1 MSGPPDD
8 QPDKP
13 DGPEIGSGESG
24 GNTATAPQD
33 GANPAPEAASNEL
46 ASKPAASSADETDH
60 ALTGGGTALMVRR
73 PVLAMV
79 ISLLIVVAGLAG
91 LYGAEIRELPDVDRP
106 VITVTTTFS
115 GAAPETVDRELTAII
130 EGAVARVSGVAS
142 ISSTSTLGRSRVT
155 IEFTDSSDL
164 NVAASDVRDS
174 LGRITNNLP
183 DGADEP
189 RIVKADANSD
199 PVMRLAVTSD
209 RLSVQDMTIVVEDLV
224 VDRLAAVPGVADV
237 AVYGDRE
244 KIFRID
250 INQSRLAAF
259 GLTLADLRTALRNAA
274 LDVPAGSLTARSSDI
289 VVRATADITTP
300 DGFANLYINDRVR
313 FRDVASVTLGADPGD
328 TVLRANGRTGIG
340 MGIIRQSASNTL
352 EISQGVRAAAA
363 AISQILP
370 EGVDIRVTSDDAT
383 FISGAIEE
391 VRSTLMLAVAIVIA
405 IIFLFLR
412 DWRATIIPAVTLP
425 VALVGSFAAIW
436 LAGFSVN
443 ILTLLALVL
452 ATGMVVDDAIVVL
465 ENIVRKRNE
474 GMGVRAAAVIG
485 TREVFFAVVTTT
497 ATLAAVF
504 IPISFLPGQ
513 AGGLFTEFGFVLAFT
528 VMISSVVALTLCP
541 MLASRLIKRQ
551 SVASPEARPSS
562 LSALGTRLSGAYA
575 RLLHKAL
582 DAPLV
587 VIVIAVLV
595 AASALALARTI
606 PQELTPPEDRAVALM
621 RISAPQGV
629 SLDYTRARMG
639 EIERLV
645 APLQQSGEVT
655 NVFAIAGIRGSA
667 NSGFMVLTLA
677 PWGER
682 ERSQGEIVG
691 QVNGMLAGVPGL
703 RAFAIQPNSLGIRGA
718 GNGLQFAFVGN
729 SYDELAGVAQAMVD
743 QLKQEPRFRQIRL
756 SYETTQPQISVRID
770 RERASD
776 LGVDI
781 DGLAEALQALLDGRE
796 VAEVFIEDRA
806 YPVKLMSTTNPIND
820 PTDLESI
827 YLQARDG
834 RIVPMS
840 TIATLS
846 EKAVAPDLRR
856 EGQMRSVSITAGL
869 TPGFALGEAWAT
881 AVEMAE
887 PLMPEAVRIIPLA
900 EAATL
905 DQSSRD
911 MLITF
916 GIAIIVVLLVL
927 AAQFESFV
935 SALIIISTV
944 PLGLACAVFA
954 IVMTGGSLNVYSQI
968 GLVLLVGVMAKN
980 GILIVEF
987 ANQLRNRGMDVRE
1000 AIEQACNIRLRPVL
1014 MTMISTVLGSV
1025 PLVLAFGA
1033 GAEARVALGWVIVG
1047 GLGLAMIATLFLT
1060 PVAYLLIA
1068 RFTSPSAEAERRLD
1082 AELREAANAGHTG
1095 KPGMA
1100 PGE

>member
-1 MSGPPDD
+1 MSSTGDDTNPGPAKPDRAPDGTMHSESVMTETAVAQQDD
-8 QPDKP
+8 QH
-13 DGPEIGSGESG
+13 E
-24 GNTATAPQD
+24 
-33 GANPAPEAASNEL
+33 
-46 ASKPAASSADETDH
+46 
-60 ALTGGGTALMVRR
+60 TGGATALMVRR

-106 VITVTTTFS
+106 VITVTTDFS
-115 GAAPETVDRELTAII
+115 GASPETVDRELTAII
-130 EGAVARVSGVAS
+130 EGAVARVAGVAS

-155 IEFTDSSDL
+155 IEFNDSSDL

-174 LGRITNNLP
+174 LGRVTNNLP

-209 RLSVQDMTIVVEDLV
+209 RLNVQDMTILVEDLV

-244 KIFRID
+244 KIFRVDID
-250 INQSRLAAF
+250 QSRLAAF
-259 GLTLADLRTALRNAA
+259 GLTLADLRTALRNVA

-300 DGFANLYINDRVR
+300 EGFENLYINDRVR
-313 FRDVASVTLGADPGD
+313 FRDVASVTLGADPGQ

-352 EISQGVRAAAA
+352 EISQGVRAATETIAE
-363 AISQILP
+363 ILP
-370 EGVDIRVTSDDAT
+370 EGVDIRVTSDDAR
-383 FISGAIEE
+383 FISGAIDE
-391 VRSTLMLAVAIVIA
+391 VRSTLLLAVLIVIA

-425 VALVGSFAAIW
+425 VALTGAFAAIW

-485 TREVFFAVVTTT
+485 TKEVFFAVITTT

-528 VMISSVVALTLCP
+528 VLISSVVALTLCP
-541 MLASRLIKRQ
+541 MLASRLIKERTAQ
-551 SVASPEARPSS
+551 EADVLPGAFVR
-562 LSALGTRLSGAYA
+562 LGGFFSRLYA
-575 RLLHKAL
+575 WILKKAL

-587 VIVIAVLV
+587 VIVVALLV
-595 AASALALARTI
+595 AGAALALARTI

-629 SLDYTRARMG
+629 SLDFTRAKMG

-645 APLQQSGEVT
+645 APLQESGEVL
-655 NVFAIAGIRGSA
+655 NVFSIAGTGGSA
-667 NSGFMVLTLA
+667 NNGFMVLTLA

-682 ERSQGEIVG
+682 ARSQGEIVG
-691 QVNGMLAGVPGL
+691 QVNGMLRTVPGL

-718 GNGLQFAFVGN
+718 GNGLEFAFVGN
-729 SYDELAGVAQAMVD
+729 SYDELARVAQDMVVKLEQD
-743 QLKQEPRFRQIRL
+743 PRFRQIRL

-776 LGVDI
+776 LGVNI

-796 VAEVFIEDRA
+796 VAEVFIEDRS

-827 YLQARDG
+827 FMKAGDG

-840 TIATLS
+840 TIATLT

-856 EGQMRSVSITAGL
+856 ESQMRSVSITAGL
-869 TPGFALGEAWAT
+869 TPGFALGDAWSEA
-881 AVEMAE
+881 VDLSQ
-887 PLMPEAVRIIPLA
+887 PLLSEGVRIIPLA

-944 PLGLACAVFA
+944 PLGLACAIFA
-954 IVMTGGSLNVYSQI
+954 IAMTGGSLNVYSQI

-987 ANQLRNRGMDVRE
+987 ANQLRNRGMDVRS
-1000 AIEQACNIRLRPVL
+1000 AIEEASNIRLRPVM

-1025 PLVLAFGA
+1025 PLLLAFGA

-1047 GLGLAMIATLFLT
+1047 GLGLAMIATLLLT
-1060 PVAYLLIA
+1060 PVAYLLLA
-1068 RFTSPSAEAERRLD
+1068 RFTTPSAEEERRLD
-1082 AELREAANAGHTG
+1082 AELRAASRNGAAAGP
-1095 KPGMA
+1095 KPEMV